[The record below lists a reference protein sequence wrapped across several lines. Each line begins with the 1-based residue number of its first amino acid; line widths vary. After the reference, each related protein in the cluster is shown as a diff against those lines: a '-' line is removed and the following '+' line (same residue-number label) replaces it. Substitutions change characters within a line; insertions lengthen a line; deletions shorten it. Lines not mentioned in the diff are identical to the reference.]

1 MYIVTAQAGEAPK
14 GMKLEFER
22 SGKLKAT
29 HVAASPKGTTI
40 VIEGLFKK
48 LPVRRRE
55 LEKNIKREYVKV
67 LAVLQAYACVSAAV
81 KFTVSNQ
88 TNKGSVDTHCT
99 SKTSLTD
106 V

>member
-1 MYIVTAQAGEAPK
+1 MYIVTAQAREAPK

-40 VIEGLFKK
+40 IVEGLFKN

-67 LAVLQAYACVSAAV
+67 LAVLQAYACISAGV

-88 TNKGSVDTHCT
+88 TNKGYGSCT
-99 SKTSLTD
+99 LH
-106 V
+106 